1 MEWYKMDIGTIVSG
15 VTADNVSYLKLFLI
29 DYKKEFNVEIV
40 NPSCTRCLN
49 GYLNDFKQKYNKMEN
64 TSKYRL
70 HKKRENLV
78 LKFGSGI
85 RVNNQN
91 ITDDYA
97 EQLIK
102 NYSNNPDFTM
112 DFLFDKY
119 PTTKKEEEEVAPIEE
134 EQPVKKTRKKR
145 K

>member
-29 DYKKEFNVEIV
+29 DYKKEFNVEMV
-40 NPSCTRCLN
+40 NPSCARCLN
-49 GYLNDFKQKYNKMEN
+49 GYLNDFKKKYNKMEN

-119 PTTKKEEEEVAPIEE
+119 PTEEVVPIEE
-134 EQPVKKTRKKR
+134 VTIEQPAKKTRKKR

>member
-1 MEWYKMDIGTIVSG
+1 
-15 VTADNVSYLKLFLI
+15 
-29 DYKKEFNVEIV
+29 
-40 NPSCTRCLN
+40 
-49 GYLNDFKQKYNKMEN
+49 MEN

-102 NYSNNPDFTM
+102 NYSNNPEFTM

-119 PTTKKEEEEVAPIEE
+119 PTEEVVPIEE
-134 EQPVKKTRKKR
+134 VTIEQPAKKTRKKR